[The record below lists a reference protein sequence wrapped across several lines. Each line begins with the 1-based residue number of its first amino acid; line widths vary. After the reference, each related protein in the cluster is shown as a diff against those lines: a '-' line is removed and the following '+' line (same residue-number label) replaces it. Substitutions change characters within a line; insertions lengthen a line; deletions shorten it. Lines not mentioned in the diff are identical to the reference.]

1 MSKIV
6 IDARRMNTSTG
17 HYVAR
22 LVEQLENIDSDN
34 EYVVILL
41 EKEKDCYTPSKPN
54 FSVVTTTAD
63 HYTFAEQLKHPW
75 LLYKLKADL
84 VHFWMP
90 QQPLLYFGKRITTV
104 HDTTLI
110 RYENIDMNPILYKI
124 RKYIFHFLLRN
135 VIARSERVL
144 VPTEYV
150 RNDLDEWTGHKYT
163 SKLIMTHESGDMI
176 HAEPEPIA
184 ALSGKQFLFWVGNAF
199 PYKNITRIVDAY
211 ATLKQLYPDLELAL
225 AGKKDSFYAAIEND
239 VNARGLE
246 GVHFLGYIS
255 DGEKRWAFQ
264 NARAYVCASL
274 SEGFHIPIIEAQ
286 YESCPVLTSNATCLP
301 EVAAD
306 TALYF
311 DPNSTS
317 ELVDVARKLFDT
329 PGLREEL
336 IAKGHENTKRFSW
349 HKMTEETHDT
359 YRAVLSTIT
368 EK

>member
-1 MSKIV
+1 MSHIV

-22 LVEQLENIDSDN
+22 LVEQLEQIDSEN
-34 EYVVILL
+34 KYTVILL

-54 FSVVTTTAD
+54 FSVVTTSSD
-63 HYTFAEQLKHPW
+63 HYTFAEQLKHVW

-110 RYENIDMNPILYKI
+110 RYENIDMNPIVYKI
-124 RKYIFHFLLRN
+124 RKGIFAFLLRN

-150 RNDLDEWTGHKYT
+150 RKDLDEWTRGKYT
-163 SKLIMTHESGDMI
+163 SKLITTHESGDMI
-176 HAEPEPIA
+176 HSEPEQIA
-184 ALSGKQFLFWVGNAF
+184 QLQGKQFLFWVGNAF
-199 PYKNITRIVDAY
+199 PYKNIGRIIDAF
-211 ATLKQLYPDLELAL
+211 ATLKELYPNLELAL
-225 AGKKDSFYAAIEND
+225 AGKKDNFYAALEND
-239 VNARGLE
+239 VNTRGLE

-264 NARAYVCASL
+264 HACAYVCASL
-274 SEGFHIPIIEAQ
+274 SEGFHIPLLEAQ
-286 YESCPVLTSNATCLP
+286 YESCPVITSNATCLP

-306 TALYF
+306 AALYF
-311 DPNSTS
+311 DPHSTS
-317 ELVDVARKLFDT
+317 ELVDAARKLFDT
-329 PGLREEL
+329 PSLREEL

-349 HKMTEETHDT
+349 RKMGEETHDT
-359 YRAVLSTIT
+359 YRAVLSVISN
-368 EK
+368 